1 MTRLATSWLVYH
13 ISHSAWML
21 GFVGFLGQIP
31 ATLLGPISGVI
42 VDRFDRHKLLVIT
55 QALALVQSAALAVL
69 TFMHLINIPE
79 IIGLSIFQGIINS
92 LDMPAR
98 QSFVIQMVEKKE
110 DLSNAIALNSS
121 LVNAGRLLGPSIGG
135 VIIAAAGEGWCFL
148 IDAISYIAVIVS
160 LLLMTIK
167 PKVEPAK
174 GTRPAPIQQLVEGW
188 RYVSGYA
195 PIRTILLLL
204 AVVSLVGTPYT
215 VLMPVMASG
224 ILHGGPDTLGL
235 MMAAVGVGAL
245 FGALY
250 LASRKTVLGLVGV
263 IPKMSFLFGAGLIL
277 FAFSHW
283 IWLSMIVLILT
294 GFGFMVQMAASNTVL
309 QTIVEEE
316 KRGRVMSFYTLAL
329 MGTLPFGSLLAGSL
343 AEHIGAPR
351 TLAFGGV
358 ALIVAGLIFT
368 QRLPNLRRTLR
379 PLYVQLGILPAPVIE
394 S

>member
-1 MTRLATSWLVYH
+1 MTRLAISWLVYH
-13 ISHSAWML
+13 LSHSAWLL
-21 GFVGFLGQIP
+21 GLVGFFGQLP
-31 ATLLGPISGVI
+31 ATILGPLSGVV
-42 VDRFDRHKLLVIT
+42 VDRFDRHKLLVVT
-55 QALALVQSAALAVL
+55 QAMALLQSAALAVL
-69 TFMHLINIPE
+69 TFTHLINIPE
-79 IIGLSIFQGIINS
+79 IIALSVFQGMINS

-167 PKVEPAK
+167 PKENIGQKEHP
-174 GTRPAPIQQLVEGW
+174 RPISQLVEGW

-215 VLMPVMASG
+215 ILMPVMASRV
-224 ILHGGPDTLGL
+224 LNGGPSTLGL
-235 MMAAVGVGAL
+235 MMAAVGIGAL

-250 LASRKTVLGLVGV
+250 LASRKSVLGLVGI
-263 IPKMSFLFGAGLIL
+263 IPRMSFLFGIGLIL
-277 FAFSHW
+277 FSFSHW
-283 IWLSMIVLILT
+283 IWLSLIVLVLT

-309 QTIVEEE
+309 QTIVDDE

-329 MGTLPFGSLLAGSL
+329 MGTLPFGSLLAGTL
-343 AEHIGAPR
+343 ADHIGAPH
-351 TLAFGGV
+351 TLAIGG
-358 ALIVAGLIFT
+358 AGLIVAGLLFT
-368 QRLPNLRRTLR
+368 QRLPDLRRTLR
-379 PLYVQLGILPAPVIE
+379 PLYVQLGILPAAVLD